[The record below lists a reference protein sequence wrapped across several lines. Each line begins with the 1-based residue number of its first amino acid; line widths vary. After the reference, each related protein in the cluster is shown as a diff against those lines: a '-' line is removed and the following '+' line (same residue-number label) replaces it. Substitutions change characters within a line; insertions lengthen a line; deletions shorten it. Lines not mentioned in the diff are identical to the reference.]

1 MNRTVRIQ
9 KLWTGLDHLL
19 LLAVFV
25 LLGIVWYSAE
35 RCVEGQGGPQPRETG
50 AKKPVS
56 HRPPWVVDGLRV
68 SNGGQSRMRTIA
80 RSMAATDWDRL
91 PPSPAMDMR
100 EDGKTYEVLFSLP
113 VGVEKDSVRVTG
125 SGNVMT
131 LTMKDAETGKLYM
144 QRVRVPCVCDRKESL
159 QSVVSND
166 VLRVRITP
174 CGG

>member
-1 MNRTVRIQ
+1 MNGTARIQ
-9 KLWTGLDHLL
+9 KLWTGVDHLL

-25 LLGIVWYSAE
+25 LLGIVWHSAE
-35 RCVEGQGGPQPRETG
+35 RSDGGRVRPGSSETG
-50 AKKPVS
+50 VKKATA

-68 SNGGQSRMRTIA
+68 SSGEQSRMRTIA
-80 RSMAATDWDRL
+80 RSMASTDWDRL

-113 VGVEKDSVRVTG
+113 DGVEKDTVRVTG

-131 LTMKDAETGKLYM
+131 LTMREGGTGKLYM